1 MRTTWRATCLGFLAL
16 GPLLT
21 ACGGDDGGTTADEA
35 ATSTSSSEAPSTE
48 APPSTGINGEE
59 VDPDAGEPSEVATDT
74 PPAPA
79 TSTAPSGSGGSSTA
93 VAPRLTYFGWSADRG
108 AVEAGGIVPSIV
120 ESGGR
125 CTLTLTLGG
134 STADASSEA
143 IDNVTS
149 TSCGEMLVPGDRL
162 SPGTWR
168 AVLTYASDSAE
179 GTSEPVDIE
188 VP

>member
-1 MRTTWRATCLGFLAL
+1 MRTTWRATCFGFLAL

-21 ACGGDDGGTTADEA
+21 ACGGDEDGGATADEA
-35 ATSTSSSEAPSTE
+35 ATTASSSEA
-48 APPSTGINGEE
+48 PSTGINGEE
-59 VDPDAGEPSEVATDT
+59 IDPDAGKPSEVATD
-74 PPAPA
+74 APA
-79 TSTAPSGSGGSSTA
+79 TPAAPTTASTPSGSGSSSTQ
-93 VAPRLTYFGWSADRG
+93 VAPRLTYFGWNADVR
-108 AVEAGGIVPSIV
+108 AVEAGGIVPAIV

-125 CTLTLTLGG
+125 CTLTLTQGG
-134 STADASSEA
+134 TMADASSDA

-168 AVLTYASDSAE
+168 AVLTYESATAE
-179 GTSEPVDIE
+179 GSSEPVDIE

>member
-1 MRTTWRATCLGFLAL
+1 MLFMRTTWRATCFGILAL

-21 ACGGDDGGTTADEA
+21 ACGSDDDSAKGEA
-35 ATSTSSSEAPSTE
+35 AASSSSSSSGAPRSGVYGQPT
-48 APPSTGINGEE
+48 
-59 VDPDAGEPSEVATDT
+59 DPDAGNPSEVATDA
-74 PPAPA
+74 PSAPSSPPA
-79 TSTAPSGSGGSSTA
+79 TSSATAQPSGAS
-93 VAPRLTYFGWSADRG
+93 VAPRLTYYGWNADLG

-134 STADASSEA
+134 TTADASSEA

-168 AVLTYASDSAE
+168 AVLTYESATAD
-179 GTSEPVDIE
+179 GTSAPVDIE